1 MFHSYGKGGRAG
13 RVGAIVFATLIAG
26 GLAACGGS
34 EGGDDSTAGGGVGG
48 GSVGEETAP
57 RAIGVG
63 GNEGALHEEAEQL
76 SNQSGSVNLG
86 DNSSA
91 VPSIGASV
99 IKTADVRVEVPGEDL
114 DESIQKVE
122 QTADRYGGFVLSTSV
137 DNSQS
142 AGGVV
147 VIRIPSED
155 FELALRDVKGVG
167 EVTGENVSGKDVS
180 QEFIDLEARIRNLEV
195 QEAVLLQLME
205 KATTIAETI
214 NVQNN
219 LSGVQLEI
227 ERLRGRLNFL
237 EDRTSLGT
245 ISVAIVD
252 AGAPL
257 PREANVFSQAW
268 DTAVEILEGI
278 GAGAIILAIGVLLP
292 LSIVAAIGFLIFK
305 AVRPLLS
312 S

>member
-13 RVGAIVFATLIAG
+13 RVGAIAFAMLIAG
-26 GLAACGGS
+26 GLAACGGD
-34 EGGDDSTAGGGVGG
+34 EGGDDSASSSGG
-48 GSVGEETAP
+48 GSGARELGHEAARGEALQ
-57 RAIGVG
+57 
-63 GNEGALHEEAEQL
+63 GALEQ
-76 SNQSGSVNLG
+76 SSSGDQGGSADLWG
-86 DNSSA
+86 SASA

-114 DESIQKVE
+114 LRESIQKVE
-122 QTADRYGGFVLSTSV
+122 QTAGRYGGFVLSTSV
-137 DNSQS
+137 DNARSS
-142 AGGVV
+142 GGVV

-167 EVTGENVSGKDVS
+167 DVTGENVSGKDVS
-180 QEFIDLEARIRNLEV
+180 QEFIDLEARIRNLEA
-195 QEAVLLQLME
+195 QEAILLQLME

-219 LSGVQLEI
+219 LSGIQLEI

-245 ISVAIVD
+245 ISVAIVES
-252 AGAPL
+252 GAPA

-268 DTAVEILEGI
+268 NTAVEILEGI
-278 GAGAIILAIGVLLP
+278 GAGAIILTIGVLLP
-292 LSIVAAIGFLIFK
+292 LSVVAAVAFLIFK
-305 AVRPLLS
+305 ALKPRLS